1 MAGIRRNLEL
11 TLITRLARAGG
22 RRAVRQTFW
31 MGAIMALQILG
42 GLAQVVI
49 STRIL
54 GPEGYGVLAVII
66 AATMLAHGALSA
78 PGGEA
83 VTAFVTRETSRGRGD
98 AAGQIVR
105 FVLAASVGMS
115 LAAYGLVAGLAWAAG
130 GLLGV
135 DGAYIDAVLI
145 YGVVGILLATQGES
159 LAILRLADRLPL
171 GVAVTVAAT
180 LTRIGLLGAAW
191 WAGGGLNEV
200 ILAHLGGAAVSGVGL
215 LAVAALSAR
224 QAGIRGL
231 LSSASLRAPADVVR
245 FQFGAFG
252 KSTIWALTHN
262 MDSLLMAQF
271 TGAAEVGL
279 YRGARQIVDT
289 ARYPFQPLMDVAQPD
304 YSRQWYGG
312 QRGQLRRTA
321 LRYALA
327 SGILALVVFGAL
339 AALYQWATGLVLGA
353 AFEGSELLLLMM
365 IPGSFI
371 ATGVSVLTALP
382 AAAGRVWPSLAGA
395 LAGLAVAAVLIVW
408 LTPEYGAAG
417 GALANSAYF
426 AVFVAVVMPCVLVI
440 LRQREDG
447 PRGRIRHRTESDAH
461 P

>member
-1 MAGIRRNLEL
+1 
-11 TLITRLARAGG
+11 
-22 RRAVRQTFW
+22 
-31 MGAIMALQILG
+31 MALQILG

-66 AATMLAHGALSA
+66 AATTLAHGALAA

-83 VTAFVTRETSRGRGD
+83 VTAFVTRETSRGRGY
-98 AAGQIVR
+98 AAGQILR
-105 FVLAASVGMS
+105 LVLAASLGMS
-115 LAAYGLVAGLAWAAG
+115 LAAYAVIVGLALLAG
-130 GLLGV
+130 GWPGV
-135 DGAYIDAVLI
+135 DGAYIDAALL

-159 LAILRLADRLPL
+159 LAVLRLADRLSL
-171 GVAVTVAAT
+171 GVAVAAAAT

-200 ILAHLGGAAVSGVGL
+200 ILAHLGGAAVSGLGL
-215 LAVAALSAR
+215 LTAAALTAR
-224 QAGIRGL
+224 RAGIRGL

-262 MDSLLMAQF
+262 MDSILMAQF

-312 QRGQLRRTA
+312 RRRQLRRTA

-327 SGILALVVFGAL
+327 SGILAIAVFGAL
-339 AALYQWATGLVLGA
+339 AALYPWATGLALGA
-353 AFEGSELLLLMM
+353 EFEGSERLLLIM

-382 AAAGRVWPSLAGA
+382 AAVGRVWPSLAGA
-395 LAGLAVAAVLIVW
+395 LAGLAVSAVLIVW

-426 AVFVAVVMPCVLVI
+426 AIFVAVVMPCVLII
-440 LRQREDG
+440 LRQRGDW
-447 PRGRIRHRTESDAH
+447 PHGRIKRQTDPGAYR
-461 P
+461 